1 MAVVGADVE
10 SGRSV
15 PHVVLDQLTTLM
27 SPLTVLHANF
37 TAGSLNRLIGQA
49 RAGAITSAGFTAG
62 LADVLARLRDELAL
76 TRNITLANMAGGPDG
91 EPPFGSLVE
100 LHFPIAMY
108 DIEEAVYCL
117 ALRRPTAA
125 VLHAM
130 KVMRHGLDGVAQLL
144 ATPKLTELTWTRII
158 ATVRAAA
165 GHQEDLIET
174 LARVRRSWRGPG
186 LLPADKYT
194 EAEAEAVLDAV
205 AAFMRAL
212 AARFDAPGEAVADK
226 R

>member
-1 MAVVGADVE
+1 
-10 SGRSV
+10 
-15 PHVVLDQLTTLM
+15 
-27 SPLTVLHANF
+27 
-37 TAGSLNRLIGQA
+37 
-49 RAGAITSAGFTAG
+49 
-62 LADVLARLRDELAL
+62 
-76 TRNITLANMAGGPDG
+76 
-91 EPPFGSLVE
+91 
-100 LHFPIAMY
+100 
-108 DIEEAVYCL
+108 VYCL

-130 KVMRHGLDGVAQLL
+130 KVMRHGLEGVAQLL
-144 ATPKLTELTWTRII
+144 GTAKLTELTWARMI

-174 LARVRRSWRGPG
+174 LVRVRRTWRGPG

-212 AARFDAPGEAVADK
+212 AARFEAPGEAAAEA
-226 R
+226 